1 MKKTLL
7 FLILCLTV
15 SGVLPAQVPQQR
27 ITLNMKQVPAEEV
40 IDRIMAAT
48 RYKFSFSK
56 EDLQQVPVRDY
67 TFENAPIEEVM
78 DRLTEDAPLGWSF
91 VNGTIVIARKKVPA
105 KSPAPIV
112 TISGIVRDADG
123 RPLAGAT
130 VLVKGQ
136 SKGTTT
142 NGPGQFQLRVQQ
154 GSVLAVSFLGLETRE
169 LAVHNQ
175 DKFDIQLEPGSVA
188 VEEVIVRTGYQ
199 TIVKEKMTGSAIS
212 LNAKDLAVSYSPN
225 VTDNLEGR
233 IAGLVTYK
241 GNTTIRGL
249 SSLHA
254 STSPLL
260 VIDGLP
266 L

>member
-142 NGPGQFQLRVQQ
+142 NGQGQFQLRVQQ

-175 DKFDIQLEPGSVA
+175 DKFDIQLEPRARWPSK
-188 VEEVIVRTGYQ
+188 R
-199 TIVKEKMTGSAIS
+199 
-212 LNAKDLAVSYSPN
+212 
-225 VTDNLEGR
+225 
-233 IAGLVTYK
+233 
-241 GNTTIRGL
+241 
-249 SSLHA
+249 
-254 STSPLL
+254 
-260 VIDGLP
+260 
-266 L
+266 